1 MSGICKAFAGVPVL
15 RDARLAIAPAEVHA
29 LIGQNGAGKST
40 LIKILNGAYTKDAGS
55 ILIEDAPVN
64 FKSPHEA
71 QLAGVSTIFQ
81 EVNLVHY
88 RSVTENIVLGQE
100 PHQWG
105 MIDWPLAHKRAR
117 DVVARFG
124 LDIDV
129 RRPLHHYNIAI
140 QQLVAIARA
149 VSFSARLV
157 IMDEPTSSLDEQ
169 EKEVLFEV
177 IRGLKADGVSVLYVS
192 HHLDELFAVCDRVT
206 IMRNGRMVGEHAIKE
221 VTKLDLVAAMI
232 GRDRSEIQKQ
242 GATGF
247 SAGVVAGDEVVLE
260 VKDLSNGRNLKSV
273 SFLVHKGEIVGLA
286 GLLGSGRSETAELV
300 FGAELPAGGETR
312 IKGVKTA
319 FGAPVDA
326 IASGMCYCTEDRK
339 ADGIFPELSV
349 RENLTL
355 ALLPKLARR
364 GLIPRDEERAL
375 VERFIKSLGI
385 KTSGQEQ
392 PIRELSG
399 GNQQKVLLSRWLAL
413 DPELLILDEPTRG
426 IDVGAKYEIQKLI
439 DALARQG
446 MAILMISS
454 EFEELAE
461 GANRVIVLHEGKSVA
476 TIERDEL
483 SEDTI
488 INAVAAHSEQGAGLQ

>member
-1 MSGICKAFAGVPVL
+1 VSVL
-15 RDARLAIAPAEVHA
+15 RDARLVIAPAEVHA

-55 ILIEDAPVN
+55 VLIEGAPVD
-64 FKSPHEA
+64 FQSPHDA
-71 QLAGVSTIFQ
+71 QLGGVSTIFQ

-100 PHQWG
+100 PRKWG
-105 MIDWPLAHKRAR
+105 MIDWARAHNRAR

-140 QQLVAIARA
+140 QQLIAIARA

-177 IRGLKADGVSVLYVS
+177 IRGLRADGVSVLYVS

-206 IMRNGRMVGEHAIKE
+206 IMRDGRMVGEHAIKE

-300 FGAELPAGGETR
+300 FGAEAPARGETLV
-312 IKGVKTA
+312 KGAKTA
-319 FGAPVDA
+319 FSAPVDA
-326 IASGMCYCTEDRK
+326 IASGMGFCTEDRK
-339 ADGIFPELSV
+339 ADGIFPDLSV

-355 ALLPKLARR
+355 AMLPKMARR
-364 GLIPRDEERAL
+364 GMIPREEERKL

-399 GNQQKVLLSRWLAL
+399 GNQQKVLLSRWLSL
-413 DPELLILDEPTRG
+413 DPDLLILDEPTRG
-426 IDVGAKYEIQKLI
+426 IDVGAKHEIQKLI

-461 GANRVIVLHEGKSVA
+461 GSNRVIVLHEGNSVA
-476 TIERDEL
+476 VIERDEL

-488 INAVAAHSEQGAGLQ
+488 INAVAAHSQEAQGPR